1 MGLNFGK
8 DIGIDLGTANVLV
21 TIPRIGIVYK
31 EASAIAID
39 TRKNEVLAIGNK
51 AKEMIGRTPD
61 YINAIR
67 PLKDGVIA
75 DFTAT
80 KLMLKEILKK
90 IFRRYNIIKPNIV
103 VGIPNLIT
111 EVEKRAV
118 EEALYGSGAEKVLLV
133 EETVASAIGSGIRIE
148 EAKGKMIV
156 DIGGGTTEIA
166 VLSLGGIVTC
176 ESLRVAGDKIDFDI
190 IKYIRRK
197 YNVDIGPVTAEVLKQ
212 NLGCAMPLMSEKVM
226 TIKGRDLGTG
236 YPVSV
241 EVSSDEMEI
250 AMKHCIN
257 QIVDEIKNVLE
268 KTPPEIV
275 SDIVETGIMISGGG
289 ALIRD
294 IDKYI
299 TEKTGVHVS
308 ISPNPLESVVIG
320 TNMIVENLNNFKN
333 VYEGMRLNEQK

>member
-1 MGLNFGK
+1 MNISFSK

-21 TIPRIGIVYK
+21 IIPKLGIVYR

-39 TRKNEVLAIGNK
+39 IKKNEVLAVGNK

-67 PLKDGVIA
+67 PLKEGVIA

-90 IFRRYNIIKPNIV
+90 IFRKYNIIRPNIV

-118 EEALYGSGAEKVLLV
+118 EEALYGSGAKKVLLV
-133 EETVASAIGSGIRIE
+133 EETVASAIGSGIKIE

-176 ESLRVAGDKIDFDI
+176 ESLRVAGDKIDLDI
-190 IKYIRRK
+190 IKYIRK
-197 YNVDIGPVTAEVLKQ
+197 HYNMEIGPITAENLKQ
-212 NLGCAMPLMSEKVM
+212 NLGCAMPLMSEKTMV
-226 TIKGRDLGTG
+226 IKGRDLATG
-236 YPVSV
+236 FPISA
-241 EVSSDEMEI
+241 EISSAEMEY
-250 AMKHCIN
+250 AMKKCIN
-257 QIVDEIKNVLE
+257 QIVDEIKNVIE

-289 ALIRD
+289 ALIEN

-299 TEKTGVHVS
+299 YERIGVQAT
-308 ISPNPLESVVIG
+308 ISPNPLDAVVIG
-320 TNMIVENLNNFKN
+320 TNMIVENLNSFKN
-333 VYEGMRLNEQK
+333 VYEGMRINEQK

>member
-1 MGLNFGK
+1 MHLNFSK

-21 TIPRIGIVYK
+21 TIPKLGIVYR

-39 TRKNEVLAIGNK
+39 IRKNEVIAVGDK

-67 PLKDGVIA
+67 PLKEGVIA

-80 KLMLKEILKK
+80 KLMLKEILRK
-90 IFRRYNIIKPNIV
+90 IFRKYNIIRPNIV

-118 EEALYGSGAEKVLLV
+118 EEALYGSGAKKVLLV
-133 EETVASAIGSGIRIE
+133 EETVASAIGSGIKIE

-166 VLSLGGIVTC
+166 VISLGGIVTC
-176 ESLRVAGDKIDFDI
+176 ESLRVAGDKIDLDI
-190 IKYIRRK
+190 IKYIRK
-197 YNVDIGPVTAEVLKQ
+197 HYNVDIGPNTAENLKQ
-212 NLGCAMPLMSEKVM
+212 NLGCAMPLMSVKEM
-226 TIKGRDLGTG
+226 EIKGRDLGTG
-236 YPVSV
+236 YPIAI
-241 EVSSDEMEI
+241 EISSDEMEY
-250 AMKHCIN
+250 AMKKCIN

-275 SDIVETGIMISGGG
+275 SDIVENGIMVSGGG

-299 TEKTGVHVS
+299 IERIGVQATVS
-308 ISPNPLESVVIG
+308 PRPLEAVVIG
-320 TNMIVENLNNFKN
+320 TNMIVEKLNNYKN
-333 VYEGMRLNEQK
+333 VYEGMRINEQK

>member
-1 MGLNFGK
+1 MNISFSK

-21 TIPRIGIVYK
+21 TIPKLGIVYR

-39 TRKNEVLAIGNK
+39 MKKNEVLAVGNK

-67 PLKDGVIA
+67 PLKEGVIA

-90 IFRRYNIIKPNIV
+90 IFRKYNIIRPNIV

-118 EEALYGSGAEKVLLV
+118 EEALYGSGAKKVLLV
-133 EETVASAIGSGIRIE
+133 EETVASAIGSGIKIE

-176 ESLRVAGDKIDFDI
+176 ESLRVAGDKIDLDI
-190 IKYIRRK
+190 IKYIRK
-197 YNVDIGPVTAEVLKQ
+197 HYNMDIGPITAENLKQ
-212 NLGCAMPLMSEKVM
+212 NLGCAMPLMSEKMMV
-226 TIKGRDLGTG
+226 IKGRDLATG
-236 YPVSV
+236 FPIAA
-241 EVSSDEMEI
+241 EISSAEMEY
-250 AMKHCIN
+250 AMKKSIN
-257 QIVDEIKNVLE
+257 QIVDEIKNVIE

-289 ALIRD
+289 ALIEN

-299 TEKTGVHVS
+299 YERIGVQAT
-308 ISPNPLESVVIG
+308 ISPNPLDAVVIG
-320 TNMIVENLNNFKN
+320 TNMIVEDLNSFKN
-333 VYEGMRLNEQK
+333 VYEGMRINEQK

>member
-67 PLKDGVIA
+67 PLKEGVIA

-90 IFRRYNIIKPNIV
+90 VFRKYNIIRPDIV

-118 EEALYGSGAEKVLLV
+118 EEALYGSGAKRVLLI
-133 EETVASAIGSGIRIE
+133 EETLASAIGSGIKID

-166 VLSLGGIVTC
+166 VLSLGGIVTS
-176 ESLRVAGDKIDFDI
+176 ESLRIAGDKIDLDI
-190 IKYIRRK
+190 IKYIRKR
-197 YNVDIGPVTAEVLKQ
+197 YNLEIGPITAENLKQ
-212 NLGCAMPLMSEKVM
+212 NIGCAMPLMTELEM
-226 TIKGRDLGTG
+226 TVKGRDLSTG
-236 YPVSV
+236 FPVAIQ
-241 EVSSDEMEI
+241 VSSDEMEI
-250 AMKHCIN
+250 AMKKCIN
-257 QIVDEIKNVLE
+257 QIADEIKNLLE
-268 KTPPEIV
+268 RTPPEIV
-275 SDIVETGIMISGGG
+275 SDIVETGIVLSGGG
-289 ALIRD
+289 ALIKD

-299 TEKTGVHVS
+299 EERTGVHTT
-308 ISPNPLESVVIG
+308 ISPNPLESVVVG
-320 TNMIVENLNNFKN
+320 TSMIAENINDFKMIMK
-333 VYEGMRLNEQK
+333 E